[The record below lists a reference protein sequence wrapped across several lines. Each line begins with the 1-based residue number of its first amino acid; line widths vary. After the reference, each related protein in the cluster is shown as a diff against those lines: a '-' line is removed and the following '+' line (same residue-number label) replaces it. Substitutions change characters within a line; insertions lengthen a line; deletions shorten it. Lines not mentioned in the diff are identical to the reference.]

1 MRYGFIRD
9 PRTRWPVRVQ
19 CRLLADHGMRC
30 SMSRKGEVYDN
41 AVAESFFGTLQTE
54 LVSFAGDHGRY
65 ATRAAAKRAIFE
77 WIAVF
82 YNRQRLH
89 SSLGY
94 RTPVEFETVA

>member
-1 MRYGFIRD
+1 
-9 PRTRWPVRVQ
+9 
-19 CRLLADHGMRC
+19 
-30 SMSRKGEVYDN
+30 MSRKGDVYDN

-65 ATRAAAKRAIFE
+65 VTRAAAKRAIFE
-77 WIAVF
+77 WIEVF

-94 RTPVEFETVA
+94 KAPADFEPAA